1 MRKPHVLVLALAL
14 GAVGVTHI
22 PHTQAQTARAVREQA
37 EASMVLTGNID
48 IGTAG
53 QVEAFRLD
61 HREKVNPAI
70 AGFLEDAVREWRF
83 EQVIRDGQA
92 VPARTPVSIRLGG
105 RVNPDGTQRVTLLAA
120 NFQRYDPD
128 ATDEVTRLDAPPPK
142 YPEEVFQMGGSG
154 DVLLLVQVGRDG
166 RVRDVAAEQVN
177 LRVALAEQ
185 KMRRMRD
192 KLATISVAAARRW
205 TFRAP
210 TTGPLKDEASWT
222 VRVPVKFSTGEE
234 RGQGYG
240 RWQAYIPGPRQQ
252 APWRADKVL
261 GEDAAALLPAG
272 GVYMADSSKGPQLL
286 TPLGG

>member
-1 MRKPHVLVLALAL
+1 MRKPQVLVLALAL

-22 PHTQAQTARAVREQA
+22 PDTQAQTARAVREQA

-53 QVEAFRLD
+53 QVEAFQID

-70 AGFLEDAVREWRF
+70 AGFLDDAVREWRF
-83 EQVIRDGQA
+83 EPVIRDGKA

-105 RVNPDGTQRVTLLAA
+105 KINPDGTQRVTLLAA
-120 NFQRYDPD
+120 NFQRYDSS
-128 ATDEVTRLDAPPPK
+128 ATDEVTSIELTPPR

-154 DVLLLVQVGRDG
+154 DVLVLVKVGRDG
-166 RVRDVAAEQVN
+166 RVLDAAAEQVN
-177 LRVALAEQ
+177 LRVAVAEP

-205 TFRAP
+205 TFRVP
-210 TTGPLKDEASWT
+210 TTGTLKDEESWT
-222 VRVPVKFSTGEE
+222 VRVPVNFSLGDE
-234 RGQGYG
+234 RQQRYG

-252 APWRADKVL
+252 APWRADRVL

-272 GVYMADSSKGPQLL
+272 GVYMADSKKGPQLL